1 MVGAARLPCVGE
13 LERRQL
19 TLQPPGEDVVRGGQ
33 SVVEPG
39 MVVRDASGSSDRR
52 PTHNRHD
59 ATHDDHQ
66 QCGLDSRGLKVED
79 GGSRRGSSGNT
90 NADGEK
96 RQCFP
101 PPELDT

>member
-52 PTHNRHD
+52 TTHERND
-59 ATHDDHQ
+59 ASRDDHQ
-66 QCGLDSRGLKVED
+66 ECGLDSRGLDVEY
-79 GGSRRGSSGNT
+79 GGSRRRGSGDT

-96 RQCFP
+96 RQRFP